1 MPSNENIHD
10 LNVKSQICAN
20 IILHCI
26 LHTIL
31 NITTLCLKK
40 TSPTFLA

>member
-1 MPSNENIHD
+1 MPSNDNIHD
-10 LNVKSQICAN
+10 LNIKSQIRAN

-26 LHTIL
+26 LYTIL

-40 TSPTFLA
+40 HP